1 MKYLFLL
8 LPLAA
13 CAATRE
19 APAKPD
25 RGTLP
30 QTREVQPAKPMTHF
44 DSLNRAF
51 EIYKQNNS
59 QIELY
64 EQRITPR
71 R

>member
-8 LPLAA
+8 LSLAA
-13 CAATRE
+13 CTATRE

-30 QTREVQPAKPMTHF
+30 QTREMQPAKPLTHF

-51 EIYKQNNS
+51 DLYKKNNS
-59 QIELY
+59 QIERY
-64 EQRITPR
+64 DH
-71 R
+71 